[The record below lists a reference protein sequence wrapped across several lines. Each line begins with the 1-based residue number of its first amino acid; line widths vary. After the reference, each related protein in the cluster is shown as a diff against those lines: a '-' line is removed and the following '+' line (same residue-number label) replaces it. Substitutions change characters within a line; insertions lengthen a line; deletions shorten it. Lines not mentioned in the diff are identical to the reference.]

1 MRSLINVVLFVL
13 VLFGSAGPASAQSE
27 VGGMTADV
35 WAALIGFGTLVL
47 TVVIIGLMI
56 KNSNDAAHT
65 KIEKNVKKVEENL
78 KADINRVE
86 DGVNDNF
93 KGVNDNFN
101 RLFLELGKVIG
112 KQSRESQTDDRT
124 TV

>member
-1 MRSLINVVLFVL
+1 
-13 VLFGSAGPASAQSE
+13 
-27 VGGMTADV
+27 MTADV

-93 KGVNDNFN
+93 KGVNDNFKGVNDNFN